1 MSTVSDIDTIVDR
14 FADYLLLE
22 RALSENTRMAYLH
35 DVALLREYFDSIEV
49 SVADATLPDLHE

>member
-35 DVALLREYFDSIEV
+35 DVALLREYFPTV
-49 SVADATLPDLHE
+49 VVN